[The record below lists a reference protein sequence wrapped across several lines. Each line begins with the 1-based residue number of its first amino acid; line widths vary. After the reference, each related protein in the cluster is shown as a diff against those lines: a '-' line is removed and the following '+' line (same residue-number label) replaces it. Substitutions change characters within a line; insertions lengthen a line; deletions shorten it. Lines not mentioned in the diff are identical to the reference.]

1 MKSFDVKKVGVTAG
15 IVLLSCVIILGGGG
29 VNSLPMKRDKISRLP
44 L

>member
-29 VNSLPMKRDKISRLP
+29 NSLPMKRDKISRLP